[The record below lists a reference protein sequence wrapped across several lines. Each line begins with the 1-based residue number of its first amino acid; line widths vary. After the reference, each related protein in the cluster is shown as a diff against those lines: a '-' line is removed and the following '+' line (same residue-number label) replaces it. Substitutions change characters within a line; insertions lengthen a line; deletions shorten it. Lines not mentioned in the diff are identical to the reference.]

1 MKKILI
7 INNIDY
13 HYEILESLF
22 TKFLKKIDTEKDYQI
37 YMFVKANIE
46 YKKYITS
53 KYKNVLFLDNIDS
66 IIFDLEIYATIY
78 PKDIKCID
86 TSNISKKYYIS
97 HRVDK
102 DLQKFP
108 NVYFLTPLCLS
119 DNYIIP
125 TVLPGIKKNKTRIP
139 IFCIQGNISEKRRNY
154 KSLIPIFEKYENRTF
169 RIKFLGKGKIPFY
182 LEKYKN
188 KIIIENNHN
197 FINYH
202 DAFKDV
208 YIILALIDDTF
219 EHNYFTIQLTSS
231 ISYSIS
237 YDIPILI
244 HSKLNDIYEKD
255 IKNSIV
261 YKDQNEMN
269 IQFRKLLNKFYD
281 EK

>member
-22 TKFLKKIDTEKDYQI
+22 TIFLKKIHYESEYKV
-37 YMFVKANIE
+37 YMFIQKNIE
-46 YKKYITS
+46 YQTYIVS
-53 KYKNVLFLDNIDS
+53 KYENVTFLDNITD
-66 IIFDLEIYATIY
+66 IFFDIEIYATIY
-78 PKDIKCID
+78 PKDIKYIEN
-86 TSNISKKYYIS
+86 SKINKKYYIS

-244 HSKLNDIYEKD
+244 YSKLNDIYEKD
-255 IKNSIV
+255 LKKSIV

-269 IQFRKLLNKFYD
+269 VQFRKLLNKFYD

>member
-125 TVLPGIKKNKTRIP
+125 TVLPGIKKNKTRI
-139 IFCIQGNISEKRRNY
+139 K
-154 KSLIPIFEKYENRTF
+154 
-169 RIKFLGKGKIPFY
+169 
-182 LEKYKN
+182 KN
-188 KIIIENNHN
+188 K
-197 FINYH
+197 
-202 DAFKDV
+202 KRM
-208 YIILALIDDTF
+208 
-219 EHNYFTIQLTSS
+219 
-231 ISYSIS
+231 
-237 YDIPILI
+237 
-244 HSKLNDIYEKD
+244 
-255 IKNSIV
+255 NS
-261 YKDQNEMN
+261 
-269 IQFRKLLNKFYD
+269 RRR
-281 EK
+281 

>member
-22 TKFLKKIDTEKDYQI
+22 TIFLKKIHYESEYKV
-37 YMFVKANIE
+37 YMFIQKNIE
-46 YKKYITS
+46 YQTYIVS
-53 KYKNVLFLDNIDS
+53 KYENVTFLDNITD
-66 IIFDLEIYATIY
+66 IFFDIEIYATIY
-78 PKDIKCID
+78 PKDIKYIEN
-86 TSNISKKYYIS
+86 SKINKKYYIS
-97 HRVDK
+97 HR
-102 DLQKFP
+102 
-108 NVYFLTPLCLS
+108 
-119 DNYIIP
+119 
-125 TVLPGIKKNKTRIP
+125 
-139 IFCIQGNISEKRRNY
+139 
-154 KSLIPIFEKYENRTF
+154 
-169 RIKFLGKGKIPFY
+169 
-182 LEKYKN
+182 N

-244 HSKLNDIYEKD
+244 YSKLNDIYEKD
-255 IKNSIV
+255 LKKSIV

-269 IQFRKLLNKFYD
+269 VQFRKLLNKFYD

>member
-22 TKFLKKIDTEKDYQI
+22 TIFLKKIHYESEYKV
-37 YMFVKANIE
+37 YMFIQKNIE
-46 YKKYITS
+46 YQTYIVS
-53 KYKNVLFLDNIDS
+53 KYENVTFLDNITD
-66 IIFDLEIYATIY
+66 IFFDIEIYATIY
-78 PKDIKCID
+78 PKDIKYIEN
-86 TSNISKKYYIS
+86 SKINKKYYIS

-125 TVLPGIKKNKTRIP
+125 TVLPVIKKNKTRIP

-169 RIKFLGKGKIPFY
+169 RIK
-182 LEKYKN
+182 KYKN

-197 FINYH
+197 FINYQ

-244 HSKLNDIYEKD
+244 YSKLNDIYEKD
-255 IKNSIV
+255 LKKSIV

-269 IQFRKLLNKFYD
+269 VQFRKLLNKFYD